1 MADEAHASDRGA
13 NDPPTMWKRVRE
25 HKVVQ
30 WTLAYAAAA
39 YTLLHAVEMV
49 SGALG
54 WPHAVVRITTLVLL
68 LGLPITTTV
77 AWYHGHKAQHRV
89 SGSELII
96 LTTLLMIAGSV
107 LWFFGRPS
115 HDQSVAEVARS
126 HAEPIGTPPSPT
138 ATPPEKSI
146 AVLPFVDMSEK
157 KDQQYMSD
165 GLAEELINL
174 LARFSELRVPARTSS
189 FYFKDKP
196 TTIAEIAKVLNVA
209 HVLEGSV
216 RRSGNTVRVTVQL
229 IRVDSGYHLWS
240 QTYDRDVTD
249 ILQLEDEIAGAVAQ
263 ALKATLLPDTA
274 PTRPTA
280 EKGSDYDLLLQA
292 RYYWGR
298 RTPEDLLK
306 AAELY
311 RRVLAANPA
320 SAHAWAGLSDVY
332 AEQAAFGNP
341 DDLFTDKAREAALE
355 AIRLD
360 PNLAEGHR
368 ALGWIYGVWDMNPAA
383 ALDEYRKA
391 LALDPLDTQTNA
403 QASYVTGLLGR
414 WAEAKR
420 LAEVTVERDPL
431 YPGGHRVLGVASYR
445 LEQYDEAIA
454 ELERA
459 VELAPSRRGLRWLLA
474 RAQLAAGDPQ
484 AALQTAAAEPDPE
497 GRAWASALAYTVLGD
512 AAASDTQIAE
522 LKALPRNRGA
532 CAISEVHALRGH
544 PDDAESWIRRC
555 ASSGNLALLSWLDDP
570 LLTRLPDASRYR
582 ALVLELRRVS
592 GRNEK

>member
-1 MADEAHASDRGA
+1 MHG
-13 NDPPTMWKRVRE
+13 PWHRVRE

-30 WTLAYAAAA
+30 WTLAYAAAG

-54 WPHAVVRITTLVLL
+54 WPHTVVRVTTLLLL
-68 LGLPITTTV
+68 LGVPVTTTV
-77 AWYHGHKAQHRV
+77 AWYHGHRAQHRV
-89 SGSELII
+89 SGPELII
-96 LTTLLMIAGSV
+96 LTALLVIAGSV

-115 HDQSVAEVARS
+115 HDQGVAEVAGS
-126 HAEPIGTPPSPT
+126 HAAPTGTPPSPT

-146 AVLPFVDMSEK
+146 AVLPFVDMSEMG
-157 KDQQYMSD
+157 DQEYLSD
-165 GLAEELINL
+165 GLSEELINV
-174 LARFSELRVPARTSS
+174 LARSSDLRVPARTSS

-196 TTIAEIAKVLNVA
+196 TTIAEIARVLNVA

-216 RRSGNTVRVTVQL
+216 RRSGNTVRVTAQL

-249 ILQLEDEIAGAVAQ
+249 ILRLQDEIAGTVAQ
-263 ALKATLLPDTA
+263 ALKATLLPGTVR
-274 PTRPTA
+274 TRPTPEEDTA
-280 EKGSDYDLLLQA
+280 YDLLLQA
-292 RYYWGR
+292 RYHWGR

-306 AAELY
+306 AGELY
-311 RRVLAANPA
+311 RRVLAVNPA
-320 SAHAWAGLSDVY
+320 SAHAWAGLSQVY
-332 AEQAAFGNP
+332 AEQAAAGNP
-341 DDLFTDKAREAALE
+341 DDLFTEKAREAALE

-368 ALGWIYGVWDMNPAA
+368 ALGWIHGVWDINPAA

-414 WAEAKR
+414 WAEAQR
-420 LAEVTVERDPL
+420 LAEVTVDRDPL
-431 YPGGHRVLGVASYR
+431 YPGGHRVLGVALYR
-445 LEQYDEAIA
+445 LEQYDEALA

-459 VELAPSRRGLRWLLA
+459 IELAPNRPGLPWLLA
-474 RAQLAAGDPQ
+474 RTQLAAGDPQ
-484 AALQTAAAEPDPE
+484 TALQTAGTDPDPAN
-497 GRAWASALAYTVLGD
+497 RAWASGLAYAALGD
-512 AAASDTQIAE
+512 AAASDAQVAQLE
-522 LKALPRNRGA
+522 ALPRNRGA
-532 CAISEVHALRGH
+532 CAIAEVYALRGRSA
-544 PDDAESWIRRC
+544 DAEAWIRRC
-555 ASSGNLALLSWLDDP
+555 ASVGNLALLSWLDDP

-582 ALVLELRRVS
+582 ALVLELRRVP